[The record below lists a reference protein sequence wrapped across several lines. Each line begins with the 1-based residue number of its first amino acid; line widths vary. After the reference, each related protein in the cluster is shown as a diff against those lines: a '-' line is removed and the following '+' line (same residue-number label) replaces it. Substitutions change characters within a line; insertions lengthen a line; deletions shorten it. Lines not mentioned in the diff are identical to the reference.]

1 VAQTQGIVQRLKLT
15 DTLILAY
22 AYIGPTPS
30 NTELL
35 IVRSATGQPPDEAA
49 FRGALAEALSAA
61 LASRQQVIASHDDNS
76 AEITL
81 LQVLAP

>member
-1 VAQTQGIVQRLKLT
+1 MAQTQGVVQRLKLT

-61 LASRQQVIASHDDNS
+61 LASRQEVIASHDDNS

>member
-1 VAQTQGIVQRLKLT
+1 MAQTQGLVQRLKLT
-15 DTLILAY
+15 DTLILAW
-22 AYIGPTPS
+22 AYIGPTPT

-35 IVRSATGQPPDEAA
+35 IVMSATGQPPDEAA

-81 LQVLAP
+81 LQVLAT

>member
-1 VAQTQGIVQRLKLT
+1 VAQTQGLVQRLKLT
-15 DTLILAY
+15 DTQILAW
-22 AYIGPTPS
+22 AYIGPTPT

-35 IVRSATGQPPDEAA
+35 IVISPAGQPPDEAA
-49 FRGALAEALSAA
+49 FRGALAEALSGA
-61 LASRQQVIASHDDNS
+61 LSSRQQVIASHGDND

>member
-1 VAQTQGIVQRLKLT
+1 VAQTQGLVQRLKLT

-30 NTELL
+30 DTELL
-35 IVRSATGQPPDEAA
+35 IILSPTGQPPEEAA
-49 FRGALAEALSAA
+49 FRGALAEALSGA
-61 LASRQQVIASHDDNS
+61 LASRQQVIATHDDNNIV
-76 AEITL
+76 ITL

>member
-1 VAQTQGIVQRLKLT
+1 VAQTQGLVQRLKLT
-15 DTLILAY
+15 DTLILAW

-81 LQVLAP
+81 LQVLAT